1 MHLMKSPTPLIS
13 VRHAVG
19 VMLALSA
26 VFAIVLTAISIPSDD
41 ADAQTLSEEDMR
53 AMRWWNSLDADQKV
67 TAVLGEVA
75 DPVDPDNPTT
85 AEQQVID
92 AATALEN
99 TYGDLD
105 DATTHT
111 PIANLTGR
119 NATTAKGIVDE
130 IAGTLY
136 PAGDH
141 LPANNE
147 NEMIGAIRGFQSV
160 ELWWN
165 YLDCQEM
172 RIAVGDGNLTGTEG
186 EGYCQMYDDLD
197 GAQKARVDK
206 VGIAILG
213 RAEGDTGSYSEA
225 PNNRARAW
233 WETLDRFERIKA
245 LYGDGIIS
253 TGDDFQDDVTTPDID
268 ERFDERVERDYL
280 VYAIF
285 GFVAWGPTTR
295 GLINDRWLY
304 IYNNRGGPN
313 TDGLDEVVH
322 WWNSL
327 RCTQKRIAT
336 GVSNEHEL
344 ADEGMDFCHTWDDLE
359 DDDAQANSNGRQAQV
374 FALGRAVLGLTPL
387 PQISDR
393 AFADVEGWWET
404 LDEDQKEKV
413 VYGNPPMRVQYDDD
427 GDTVNTPDDLTT
439 DLTQADKDAVRKP
452 YNLLGRIVVAADDTH
467 LDTHLNQATVAML
480 QRNGMAVDNPNTHYD
495 TDPNS
500 TVSDYNVNDIVDAI
514 ANEIFDPPSKTAAMT
529 SPPDS
534 GTYVDA
540 QGQSASISDD
550 NDFNWPYN
558 VDNLPTSVADWW
570 ESLDCRTKRMAV
582 GEDNQY
588 LNAEMPDTSA
598 QDEPS
603 NAKDAETSVYCRHF
617 PGSADAVED
626 DPQTTD
632 IDESNIISEKDQGRV
647 EDVGMAL
654 LALSSPGRPSYNTAA
669 TGMPVISGVAQVGSQ
684 LTAMKGTIN
693 DVDDE
698 GSITYKWFY
707 GDASDYMD
715 SSSIGEGSTYDLK
728 PGDAG
733 NTIKIVAF
741 FKDSHRYPE
750 MRASGVTTKIAGS
763 PGEISR
769 IEPAIRSVTVSSG
782 DKVRLSVDIYGLQNA
797 RDNSLGA
804 TFGWTQDKDTSREE
818 SLEGTGREIVYTAP
832 SSPGTY
838 TVTAA
843 LGGGE
848 CQPDVEDDRDTACLA
863 DFTVQVRRISRPATK
878 GPPVN
883 PPGEIPT
890 ILTDSDGNQY
900 EVFTPEDGGTFN
912 GDASSLEAGPGV
924 VPNSEIVGLRI
935 SEGGTASNEGKTFQR
950 YSLGGN
956 WYEISA
962 VDASNNSVSS
972 YALNDAI
979 EVCIP
984 LPDALRSNISD
995 LAMVAINADD
1005 SLTVLSNRVRI
1016 LASARI
1022 QVCGNI
1028 SSVPSSV
1035 ALGTSGS
1042 PAPLPTEVPDSG
1054 EASGLPETGGAGPS
1068 SPIVVFWIL
1077 IVGLASI
1084 VVAGAMRRA
1093 GRNSIK

>member
-1 MHLMKSPTPLIS
+1 MKSPASLIG
-13 VRHAVG
+13 VRHAAG

-26 VFAIVLTAISIPSDD
+26 VFAIVLTAISIPSDE
-41 ADAQTLSEEDMR
+41 AAAQTLSEEDMR
-53 AMRWWNSLDADQKV
+53 ATRWWNSLDPDQMV

-75 DPVDPDNPTT
+75 DPVDPDNPTP

-99 TYGDLD
+99 KYEDLD

-111 PIANLTGR
+111 PIANLSGR
-119 NATTAKGIVDE
+119 SATTAKGIVDE
-130 IAGTLY
+130 LAGTLY

-165 YLDCQEM
+165 YMDCQEM

-197 GAQKARVDK
+197 GAQKARVDR
-206 VGIAILG
+206 VGIAILEL
-213 RAEGDTGSYSEA
+213 AEGDTGTYSEE
-225 PNNRARAW
+225 PNARARAW

-268 ERFDERVERDYL
+268 ERFDERVERDYF
-280 VYAIF
+280 VYALF

-295 GLINDRWLY
+295 GLVNDRWLY

-313 TDGLDEVVH
+313 TDGLDDVVH

-327 RCTQKRIAT
+327 SCTQKRIAT
-336 GVSNEHEL
+336 GVSNEHEQT
-344 ADEGMDFCHTWDDLE
+344 DESVDFCNSWDDLE
-359 DDDAQANSNGRQAQV
+359 DDDGQVISNGRQALV

-387 PQISDR
+387 PQIHHR
-393 AFADVEGWWET
+393 AADVEGWWET
-404 LDEDQKEKV
+404 LDEDQKEQV
-413 VYGNPPMRVQYDDD
+413 VYGNPRMRVEYDAD
-427 GDTVNTPDDLTT
+427 GDTVNTLDDLTT

-452 YNLLGRIVVAADDTH
+452 YHLLDWIVVAADDTH

-480 QRNGMAVDNPNTHYD
+480 QRNGMAVDNPNTFFTDD
-495 TDPNS
+495 TYPNS
-500 TVSDYNVNDIVDAI
+500 AVSHYNVKDIVDAI
-514 ANEIFDPPSKTAAMT
+514 ANEIFDAPSKTAAMT
-529 SPPDS
+529 SPPGS

-540 QGQSASISDD
+540 QGQPASISDD
-550 NDFNWPYN
+550 NEFNWPYN
-558 VDNLPTSVADWW
+558 SDNKPASVADWW

-582 GEDNQY
+582 GEDNQH

-603 NAKDAETSVYCRHF
+603 NAKDTETSVFCRHF

-684 LTAMKGTIN
+684 LTAMNGTVN
-693 DVDDE
+693 DEDNE
-698 GSITYKWFY
+698 GAITYKWFY
-707 GDASDYMD
+707 GDAPDYMD
-715 SSSIGEGSTYDLK
+715 SSSIGEGPTYDLK
-728 PGDAG
+728 PGDAD
-733 NTIKIVAF
+733 NTIKVVAF

-750 MRASGVTTKIAGS
+750 MRASGVTTTIAGS

-782 DKVRLSVDIYGLQNA
+782 DKVTLSVDIYGLQNA
-797 RDNSLGA
+797 RDNSLVA
-804 TFGWTQDKDTSREE
+804 TIGWTQDKDTSREE

-848 CQPDVEDDRDTACLA
+848 CQPAVEDDRDTACSA
-863 DFTVQVRRISRPATK
+863 DFTVQVRRISRPATID
-878 GPPVN
+878 PPVN
-883 PPGEIPT
+883 PTGEIPP

-924 VPNSEIVGLRI
+924 VPNGEIVGLRI
-935 SEGGTASNEGKTFQR
+935 SEGGTASNEGKTYQR

-962 VDASNNSVSS
+962 VDASNHSISS

-1005 SLTVLSNRVRI
+1005 SLTVLSSIVRI
-1016 LASARI
+1016 SSSGTN
-1022 QVCGNI
+1022 VCGSL
-1028 SSVPSSV
+1028 SSVPSKLV
-1035 ALGTSGS
+1035 VGTAGS
-1042 PAPLPTEVPDSG
+1042 PAALPTAVPDTADTSD
-1054 EASGLPETGGAGPS
+1054 LPDTGGAAPS
-1068 SPIVVFWIL
+1068 SPMVVFWIL
-1077 IVGLASI
+1077 VVGLASI